1 MPKVRIRPFAGKGKE
16 RGFTFSLRH
25 ELKILALKAS
35 WLWNHRSIKGV
46 HPGFLSR
53 LEECRIQKGKR
64 KAQKIVQLVTI
75 FVNPS
80 ALQRWTG
87 VQGMLRVDPEGRFLP
102 RSSERGL
109 NGVEGSRKPL
119 CPRYIAISHGVSSG
133 SAIRVRFFVIVL
145 FFHEN

>member
-1 MPKVRIRPFAGKGKE
+1 MTR
-16 RGFTFSLRH
+16 
-25 ELKILALKAS
+25 
-35 WLWNHRSIKGV
+35 RSR
-46 HPGFLSR
+46 SR
-53 LEECRIQKGKR
+53 LADMTERNQNQTRKG

-87 VQGMLRVDPEGRFLP
+87 VQGMLRVDPEPFESLTAPREIEGGRFLP

-119 CPRYIAISHGVSSG
+119 CPRYIAIAHGVSSG